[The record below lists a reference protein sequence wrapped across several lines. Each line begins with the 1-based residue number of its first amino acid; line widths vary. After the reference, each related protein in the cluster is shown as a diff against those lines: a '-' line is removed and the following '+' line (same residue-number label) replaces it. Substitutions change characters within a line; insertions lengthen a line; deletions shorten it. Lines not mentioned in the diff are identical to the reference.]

1 MKKLLI
7 LILIA
12 LALSGKGNDKYLF
25 TDTQKE
31 VQDSVKK
38 YNPATWIF
46 DFEKSTITV
55 QTETEDAIFTFYSY
69 QRIKSIEDDIQYDK
83 YILDTGGAIYVDN
96 NINGS
101 QFLQIIYC
109 KDDKQYIFRN
119 K

>member
-1 MKKLLI
+1 MKTILTILL
-7 LILIA
+7 
-12 LALSGKGNDKYLF
+12 LATATVQAENYYLF
-25 TDTQKE
+25 TDTQREAQENILKE
-31 VQDSVKK
+31 
-38 YNPATWIF
+38 NPATWNF
-46 DFEKSTITV
+46 NFNNSTITV
-55 QTETEDAIFTFYSY
+55 QTETEDVFFTFYSY